1 MRNFF
6 FSYGLQI
13 LAAFYFLSCV
23 QNSTMES
30 EELEE
35 DSTNFY
41 EMNIENGVLHVT
53 NKISDSIQQ
62 PLVFFHSQNDTV
74 FHPWAELNDVTHVR
88 DRSGWLNELTEGR
101 SYAIIDGYLN
111 VLFEGEYLTYAIST
125 LTALDK
131 DMTFELDSVKISFTN
146 KTYHCGENFVQFVE
160 VDTISSET
168 MDLSIFI
175 NTDIEVDFE
184 CLADTFY
191 VGKLIYIQE
200 PSHYKLSNWKRK
212 NFKFELY

>member
-1 MRNFF
+1 
-6 FSYGLQI
+6 
-13 LAAFYFLSCV
+13 
-23 QNSTMES
+23 
-30 EELEE
+30 
-35 DSTNFY
+35 
-41 EMNIENGVLHVT
+41 MNIENGVLHVT

-175 NTDIEVDFE
+175 NTDIEVDLNVSRIHFMLE
-184 CLADTFY
+184 NSFISKSLAIINY
-191 VGKLIYIQE
+191 QIGKEKISNLNYI
-200 PSHYKLSNWKRK
+200 K
-212 NFKFELY
+212 NRS